1 MSDDPLL
8 SALARRAREER
19 DEDRARVDLE
29 RVTRGEV
36 SETDVAASDEERA
49 LFRPLD
55 AAAERRI
62 ADAILASG
70 PRVRVVK
77 GAPSRKPRV
86 TPIVLAFAAA
96 AAIALFFLFPRHRDE
111 LPVYAFELSGNV
123 AEVRGDEP
131 KAVEGRATLHRDA
144 TLEMVLR
151 PRVAVT
157 TKIATTAALLRDGAA
172 RAWSP
177 PIEISPDGAVRIVG
191 PVASLFP
198 DTERRWEI
206 VVAIGPE
213 GALPRD
219 PAALLAAAAAPPPGV
234 RVVRAVVDFAK

>member
-8 SALARRAREER
+8 SALARQARAER
-19 DEDRARVDLE
+19 DEDGRRADLE
-29 RVTRGEV
+29 RLARGEV
-36 SETDVAASDEERA
+36 AEADVDASDEERA

-70 PRVRVVK
+70 PRLRVVK
-77 GAPSRKPRV
+77 GEARPRSRA

-96 AAIALFFLFPRHRDE
+96 AAIALFLLVPSRRDE

-131 KAVEGRATLHRDA
+131 KVVEGRATLHRDA

-151 PRVAVT
+151 PQVPVKT
-157 TKIATTAALLRDGAA
+157 TIETSAALVRDGVA
-172 RAWSP
+172 RPWSP
-177 PIEISPDGAVRIVG
+177 PIAISPDGAVRIVG
-191 PVASLFP
+191 PVATLFP
-198 DTERRWEI
+198 DTERRWEV
-206 VVAIGPE
+206 VVAIGAH
-213 GALPRD
+213 GVVPRD
-219 PAALLAAAAAPPPGV
+219 PSALLAATKAPPPGV
-234 RVVRAVVDFAK
+234 RVVRAVVDFTK